1 MIIDPISLGL
11 TAFSGLASVFGGAS
25 SRNAAYEAK
34 AKATR
39 ERNNQLVRNYN
50 RSLMT
55 IAVQNYGKLTKRNN
69 ELLDYDIAVDNTVS
83 AAARA
88 FAKNEKN
95 VQAQIDQYKLA
106 DQKAFVDLSGG
117 LKANEGGRSSAAN
130 INRIREAGRQA
141 GMRAGMRSRLL
152 TDQYAANQELAR
164 EVNERLARAHDKV
177 YKRVQYNTLMPDKP
191 TMLEGPAAPS
201 QWETIA
207 GLAGV
212 AGSIYKG
219 IKADQPP
226 KTFKDIPGD
235 TPAPDAV
242 AQMNQSVS
250 QYLGG

>member
-1 MIIDPISLGL
+1 MDPISATLGVV
-11 TAFSGLASVFGGAS
+11 SGLAGVFGGAS
-25 SRNAAYEAK
+25 SRNAAYVAK
-34 AKATR
+34 ANATR
-39 ERNNQLVRNYN
+39 EKNNQLVRNYN

-69 ELLDYDIAVDNTVS
+69 DLLDYDIAVDNTFS

-212 AGSIYKG
+212 AAQGYKDFSSL
-219 IKADQPP
+219 KAP
-226 KTFKDIPGD
+226 KALETPGEE
-235 TPAPDAV
+235 A
-242 AQMNQSVS
+242 
-250 QYLGG
+250 